1 VGVASIP
8 NKRHYRVIKK
18 LLRGKWDYQE
28 RGVLDSTHLRF
39 LNLSGIKKMFEG
51 AGQKID
57 RIVYKISA
65 SKIKKLLNK
74 ITGGAMNEM
83 LSEQFLI
90 KAVKQ

>member
-1 VGVASIP
+1 M
-8 NKRHYRVIKK
+8 
-18 LLRGKWDYQE
+18 
-28 RGVLDSTHLRF
+28 DSTHLRF

-65 SKIKKLLNK
+65 SKMKKLLNK

-83 LSEQFLI
+83 LSE
-90 KAVKQ
+90 